1 MHCFPSLTQPQL
13 TFYGSKDQAGS
24 FWTVVRAGRT
34 GGSSI
39 RLTHECVT
47 GYFGFLNGAKAEC
60 GPGWAFS
67 HVYLCMYEHVCM
79 REEAFQEKPSGRL
92 PLTAIHRQ
100 IQNTKQQLLQ
110 SEARGVVR
118 LHQHS
123 CCSSHTCCRSTGAC
137 EGCGWGQSRGSDH
150 GHD

>member
-24 FWTVVRAGRT
+24 FWTVVSAGRM

-79 REEAFQEKPSGRL
+79 REEAFQGKPSGRL

-110 SEARGVVR
+110 SEAWGVVR
-118 LHQHS
+118 LHRHS